1 MSKARAKQRQQP
13 INFVAL
19 GWCAV
24 FALLLGVIVYSGLR
38 TVAAAHDMRGLYG
51 SLTEIQRQQDRLL
64 EEHSRLM
71 LERGTLGS
79 MQNIEVVAQ
88 TQLGMEFPEQVG
100 EILK

>member
-1 MSKARAKQRQQP
+1 MSRSRARSKSQP
-13 INFVAL
+13 LNLVAL

-51 SLTEIQRQQDRLL
+51 SLTQVQREQDRLL

-88 TQLGMEFPEQVG
+88 TQLGMEFPEQLG
-100 EILK
+100 EILE